1 MGIPAR
7 WQSGLAAEPDFCGA
21 HDWVQ
26 FYIAPYGWLYADP
39 SYGLA
44 AARAGKEE
52 RRQFYFG
59 NLDPYRMAANL
70 AFQAPFTVPKR
81 YWRADPY
88 DNQVGELETA
98 LAGLRYE
105 EYVRDKQVLLCQELE

>member
-1 MGIPAR
+1 
-7 WQSGLAAEPDFCGA
+7 
-21 HDWVQ
+21 
-26 FYIAPYGWLYADP
+26 
-39 SYGLA
+39 
-44 AARAGKEE
+44 
-52 RRQFYFG
+52 
-59 NLDPYRMAANL
+59 MAANL

-88 DNQVGELETA
+88 DNQVGELEAA

>member
-1 MGIPAR
+1 
-7 WQSGLAAEPDFCGA
+7 
-21 HDWVQ
+21 
-26 FYIAPYGWLYADP
+26 
-39 SYGLA
+39 
-44 AARAGKEE
+44 
-52 RRQFYFG
+52 
-59 NLDPYRMAANL
+59 MAANL